1 MILNNVNQ
9 KTVID
14 FKWIKIIHQKKTDRK
29 DMIDRSKYLNTNQ
42 AFLSVSWHINETM
55 NMNKFAVTMQ

>member
-29 DMIDRSKYLNTNQ
+29 DMIDRSKYLNRKQ
-42 AFLSVSWHINETM
+42 AFLSVSWPINETM